1 MRAQRSEV
9 KQSPNVERLLRR
21 SAPRNDNINKMN
33 NSSIFKLDKINFSV
47 DGLKILQDITLDI
60 QPNEFVALLGPSGS
74 GKSTLLRMLNCL
86 NSPTSGNI
94 YFNDKP
100 LTDYDITL
108 LRQKVG
114 MVFQSPTMIN
124 GTVKENLTMTQ
135 KWTKDRDIFSDK
147 GLTEILEQV
156 GLSSEFLSKDA
167 RSLSGGEQQR
177 IALARV
183 LLNKPEVLLLDEPTA
198 NLDPQLANKIL
209 KLIYQLYRDLKLTI
223 ILVSHDH
230 QIIKQFAK
238 HVAYLIGGE
247 IIEEGNADI
256 INNPQTAAAQAF
268 IDREIE

>member
-1 MRAQRSEV
+1 
-9 KQSPNVERLLRR
+9 
-21 SAPRNDNINKMN
+21 MN
-33 NSSIFKLDKINFSV
+33 NSIFKLENINLSV
-47 DGLKILQDITLDI
+47 DGLNILQNISLDI
-60 QPNEFVALLGPSGS
+60 RPNDFVVLLGPSGS

-86 NSPTSGNI
+86 NSPTFGTIN
-94 YFNDKP
+94 FHDKP
-100 LTDYDITL
+100 ISDYDIAQ

-124 GTVKENLTMTQ
+124 GTVRENLTMTQ
-135 KWTKDRDIFSDK
+135 KWTKEGNSLADDELI
-147 GLTEILEQV
+147 EILEKV
-156 GLSSEFLSKDA
+156 DLNSEFLNKDA

-177 IALARV
+177 IAIART

-209 KLIYQLYRDLKLTI
+209 KLVDQLYQDLKLTV

-238 HVAYLIGGE
+238 RVVYLVGGE
-247 IIEEGNADI
+247 IIEKGDSAI

-268 IDREIE
+268 IAKEAE

>member
-1 MRAQRSEV
+1 MT
-9 KQSPNVERLLRR
+9 KQ
-21 SAPRNDNINKMN
+21 
-33 NSSIFKLDKINFSV
+33 SIFKLANINFSI
-47 DGLKILQDITLDI
+47 DGLKILQDISLDI
-60 QPNEFVALLGPSGS
+60 KPSEFVTLLGPSGS

-86 NSPTSGNI
+86 NSPTSGSI

-100 LTDYDITL
+100 ITDYDIAQ

-124 GTVKENLTMTQ
+124 GTVTENLTMTQ
-135 KWTKDRDIFSDK
+135 KWTKDGDIFSDK

-156 GLSSEFLSKDA
+156 GLSSEFLNKNA

-183 LLNKPEVLLLDEPTA
+183 LLNKPDVLLLDEPTA

-209 KLIYQLYRDLKLTI
+209 KLVYQLYQDLKLTVI
-223 ILVSHDH
+223 MVSHDH

-238 HVAYLIGGE
+238 RIAYLIDGK

-256 INNPQTAAAQAF
+256 INNPQTAVAQEF

>member
-1 MRAQRSEV
+1 
-9 KQSPNVERLLRR
+9 
-21 SAPRNDNINKMN
+21 MN
-33 NSSIFKLDKINFSV
+33 NSIFKLENINFSV
-47 DGLKILQDITLDI
+47 DGLNILQNISLDI
-60 QPNEFVALLGPSGS
+60 RPNDFVVLLGPSGS

-86 NSPTSGNI
+86 NSPTFGTIN
-94 YFNDKP
+94 FHDKP
-100 LTDYDITL
+100 ISDYDIAQ

-124 GTVKENLTMTQ
+124 GTVRENLTMTQ
-135 KWTKDRDIFSDK
+135 KWTKEGNSLADNELI
-147 GLTEILEQV
+147 EILEKV
-156 GLSSEFLSKDA
+156 DLNSEFLNKDA

-177 IALARV
+177 IAIART

-209 KLIYQLYRDLKLTI
+209 KLVDQLYQDLKLTV

-238 HVAYLIGGE
+238 RVVYLVGGE
-247 IIEEGNADI
+247 IIEKGDSAI

-268 IDREIE
+268 IAKEAE

>member
-1 MRAQRSEV
+1 LQ
-9 KQSPNVERLLRR
+9 
-21 SAPRNDNINKMN
+21 
-33 NSSIFKLDKINFSV
+33 
-47 DGLKILQDITLDI
+47 ILQDISLDI
-60 QPNEFVALLGPSGS
+60 RPSEFVALLGPSGS

-86 NSPTSGNI
+86 NSPTSGTIN
-94 YFNDKP
+94 FHDKP
-100 LTDYDITL
+100 ITNYDISQ

-135 KWTKDRDIFSDK
+135 KWIKEGEIFSDK
-147 GLTEILEQV
+147 ELNKFLEYV
-156 GLSSEFLSKDA
+156 GLSSDFLNKDA

-177 IALARV
+177 IALART

-209 KLIYQLYRDLKLTI
+209 KLIYQLYQDLKLTV

-238 HVAYLIGGE
+238 RVAYLIDGK

-256 INNPQTAAAQAF
+256 INNPQTTAAQTF
-268 IDREIE
+268 IAKEVE

>member
-1 MRAQRSEV
+1 MT
-9 KQSPNVERLLRR
+9 KQ
-21 SAPRNDNINKMN
+21 
-33 NSSIFKLDKINFSV
+33 SIFKLANINFSI
-47 DGLKILQDITLDI
+47 DGLKILQDISLDI
-60 QPNEFVALLGPSGS
+60 KPSEFVTLLGPSGS

-86 NSPTSGNI
+86 NSPTSGSI

-100 LTDYDITL
+100 ITDYDIAQ

-124 GTVKENLTMTQ
+124 GTVTENLTMTQ
-135 KWTKDRDIFSDK
+135 KWIKDGDIFSDK
-147 GLTEILEQV
+147 ELTEILEQV
-156 GLSSEFLSKDA
+156 GLSSEFLNKNA

-183 LLNKPEVLLLDEPTA
+183 LLNKPDVLLLDEPTA

-209 KLIYQLYRDLKLTI
+209 KLVYQLYQDLKLTVI
-223 ILVSHDH
+223 MVSHDH

-238 HVAYLIGGE
+238 RIAYLIDGK

-256 INNPQTAAAQAF
+256 INNPQTAVAQAF

>member
-1 MRAQRSEV
+1 
-9 KQSPNVERLLRR
+9 
-21 SAPRNDNINKMN
+21 MN

-47 DGLKILQDITLDI
+47 DGLNILQDISLDI
-60 QPNEFVALLGPSGS
+60 RPSEFVALLGPSGS

-86 NSPTSGNI
+86 NSPTSGTIN
-94 YFNDKP
+94 FHDKP
-100 LTDYDITL
+100 ITDYDIAK

-114 MVFQSPTMIN
+114 MAFQLPTMIN

-135 KWTKDRDIFSDK
+135 KWVKDGDIFSDK
-147 GLTEILEQV
+147 GLTKILVQV
-156 GLSSEFLSKDA
+156 GLSSDFLNKDA

-209 KLIYQLYRDLKLTI
+209 KLVYQLYQDLKLTV

-230 QIIKQFAK
+230 QIIKRFAK
-238 HVAYLIGGE
+238 HVAYLIDGK

-256 INNPQTAAAQAF
+256 INNPQTALARAF
-268 IDREIE
+268 IAKEVE